1 MTKRSR
7 KFPELK
13 YYDPRNIDLHVHP
26 YGVEL
31 HIFINR
37 LPAEVMDALG
47 PLNAEERLKTLGYLS
62 GWNRS
67 QETLDGRMFSIHIA
81 RLVVLIHAEP
91 MGFAD
96 FIGTLT
102 HELLHVVSKVLQERG
117 IHLDN
122 SSEEAYAYLQ
132 QDLLERTLRAISS
145 NQ

>member
-1 MTKRSR
+1 MKRRSR

-47 PLNAEERLKTLGYLS
+47 PLNDEERLKTLGYLS
-62 GWNRS
+62 GWNKS

-91 MGFAD
+91 MAFAD

-102 HELLHVVSKVLQERG
+102 HELLHVVNKVLQERG
-117 IHLDN
+117 IHLND